1 MVRGYHH
8 QFQQL
13 SRNVKI
19 FLAGN
24 AIQAVGLSIYT
35 LLFNLYLKELGYGE
49 SSIGNMIS
57 TTSLGISMMAI
68 PAALIMDKFHVKH
81 LVMTGLLLS
90 SIFYFFQ
97 ILNVTESALFGLG
110 LVASMFQAL
119 FNISVSPFYLRNS
132 NPQERMHLFTINS
145 GLSMFSA
152 LVGYA
157 IGGYLPEMV
166 RHFHPDMSRLE
177 LYRSSIMMALMVVFL
192 SNLMFIRIRRVPIP
206 RVKKKLFEG
215 IREKDWKVLS
225 KLIVPKL
232 CFAFGGGLIVP
243 FMNLYLKERFDLST
257 KMIGIS
263 YAVLQLC
270 IFTGIFLT
278 PMFMKKTTQLRFITT
293 TALLSI
299 PFMITMGLTGN
310 IALVLGCFFCRGM
323 LMNMSSPITSMFEME
338 HVREQE
344 CMFASAMILFCYHIV
359 YMSSTRLGGFLIE
372 KYSFGPTFFMAAFF
386 YGLAVFLYHRFFK
399 KEDEIIER
407 NEASFVEAA

>member
-13 SRNVKI
+13 SSNVKI

-81 LVMTGLLLS
+81 LVMTGMLLS
-90 SIFYFFQ
+90 SVFYFFQ
-97 ILNVTESALFGLG
+97 ILNVTEMALFGFG
-110 LVASMFQAL
+110 LLASMFQAL

-132 NPQERMHLFTINS
+132 NPQQRMHLFTLNS
-145 GLSMFSA
+145 GMSMFA
-152 LVGYA
+152 HLIGYA
-157 IGGYLPEMV
+157 VGGYLPAV
-166 RHFHPDMSRLE
+166 VSHFHPEMSKLD
-177 LYRSSIMMALMVVFL
+177 LYRSSIMLALMVVFL

-206 RVKKKLFEG
+206 KVKKKLFEG
-215 IREKDWKVLS
+215 IREKDWKVMG
-225 KLIVPKL
+225 KLILPKL

-263 YAVLQLC
+263 YAILQLC
-270 IFTGIFLT
+270 IFAGIFIT
-278 PMFMKKTTQLRFITT
+278 PTLMKKTTQLRFITT

-310 IALVLGCFFCRGM
+310 ITMVLGCFFLRGM

-344 CMFASAMILFCYHIV
+344 CLFASAMILFCYHLV

-386 YGLAVFLYHRFFK
+386 YGLAVVLYHRFFR
-399 KEDEIIER
+399 KEDEIVER